1 MTWAKTDAGRQEIQ
15 TRALVKE
22 RALRTLL
29 LLIDGHKADA
39 ALLACVPGLDAQA
52 FERLHQLGLIAP
64 LGGAVP
70 SRAADARSGLP
81 QPLMAPLFPTPAAPP
96 VAPPRPDEPPAVPVA
111 APAAS
116 AASAAP
122 ASSPVRSGPTAIDSG
137 FALLS
142 ASPEASAAAPDY
154 EQFTAA
160 LTRLISDELGLRG
173 FRHTLAVEKAST
185 IGELLDVAERVLD
198 AVSERKGDAV
208 ALKARRLLFGR
219 S

>member
-22 RALRTLL
+22 RAVRTLL

-64 LGGAVP
+64 LGGAGP
-70 SRAADARSGLP
+70 SRAADARSSLP
-81 QPLMAPLFPTPAAPP
+81 QPFMAPLFPTPAAPP
-96 VAPPRPDEPPAVPVA
+96 SVAPPRPDEPPTAPVA
-111 APAAS
+111 AP